1 MVIQRQEAAAN
12 EYEPVSQ
19 RKEKYTVKAILLNL
33 LAVWDTSSRSSIKK
47 TGGIFL
53 YAAWISGWENC
64 MQEANML

>member
-33 LAVWDTSSRSSIKK
+33 LAV
-47 TGGIFL
+47 
-53 YAAWISGWENC
+53 
-64 MQEANML
+64 